1 MSRRRA
7 AIALA
12 VALGLA
18 ACTSTNTGTGPTT
31 PRTEPSTNGSTSP
44 TVDDTTSTSGTPITA
59 PATAPATAP
68 PPTAAPTTLAP
79 TPVECVRALPLTVRA
94 GQVVWPALYGDEI
107 ARRSGDFAEWG
118 VGGAVLMTFADGAKP
133 KDLIALKQAGALPLL
148 IATDEEGGNVQR
160 LKQFGLL
167 PSAQKAATTLTP
179 AEAQAAIAEH
189 GRAIK
194 AIGIDI
200 VFAPVVDVQPP
211 GGGGPIGNRSFG
223 SDPDTV
229 IAYAKAYVAGWRSA
243 GIMPVLK
250 HFPGHGA
257 ASADTHQLAASTA
270 PLADLIK
277 RDLLPY
283 AALSGSGAGVMVG
296 HLTVPGLTDR
306 EGVPA
311 SLSHDAIT
319 GLLREQYGYQDALV
333 FTDALGMKAVSNDF
347 GITEASTRA
356 LAAGA
361 DVVIFTLTDDAP
373 LVIDAIVDAVGNG
386 KLDEARLDDA
396 VLHVL
401 TAKGIDPCSRSAAG

>member
-1 MSRRRA
+1 M
-7 AIALA
+7 A

-18 ACTSTNTGTGPTT
+18 ACTTTQNGGNPGTPPTKPPT
-31 PRTEPSTNGSTSP
+31 SGSAPATAG
-44 TVDDTTSTSGTPITA
+44 DTTSTSGAPVTAVPVTP
-59 PATAPATAP
+59 PAATE
-68 PPTAAPTTLAP
+68 PPTTETPTTPAP
-79 TPVECVRALPLTVRA
+79 TPLECVNALPMEVRA
-94 GQVVWPALYGDEI
+94 GQVVWPALYGDELT
-107 ARRSGDFAEWG
+107 RRSGDFAEWG
-118 VGGAVLMTFADGAKP
+118 VGGAVLMTFPDGAKP
-133 KDLIALKQAGALPLL
+133 KDLIALKQAGALPML

-160 LKQFGLL
+160 LKQYGLL
-167 PSAQKAATTLTP
+167 PSAQKAASKLTP

-229 IAYAKAYVAGWRSA
+229 TAYAKAYVAGWRSA

-333 FTDALGMKAVSNDF
+333 FTDALGMKAISNDF
-347 GITEASTRA
+347 GILEASTRA

-373 LVIDAIVDAVGNG
+373 LIIDAIVDAVGTG
-386 KLDEARLDDA
+386 KLDEARLDEA
-396 VLHVL
+396 VLHVF